1 VTPFRRPTGATLRRE
16 DVEGFLEGVDYRVR
30 QFRGAERPELDSDL
44 ARARSAVDAADLAT
58 GEAILLAIDRRID
71 GLEGEREL
79 AEFPRGL
86 VDYVAVGDR
95 GHPTPNEEDPLA
107 NRIRLVGRLLDVR
120 RSQGRDVGGATRTI
134 REAEAAL
141 GRGDRGAAR
150 SLCDAAHAAA
160 ESTAPGAPDPEG

>member
-1 VTPFRRPTGATLRRE
+1 MSPFRRPTGATLRRE
-16 DVEGFLEGVDYRVR
+16 DVEGFLEGVAYRV
-30 QFRGAERPELDSDL
+30 QNFRGAGRPGLESEL
-44 ARARSAVDAADLAT
+44 ARARSAVDASDLAN
-58 GEAILLAIDRRID
+58 GESILLAIDRRLD

-107 NRIRLVGRLLDVR
+107 NRIRLVGRLLDLR
-120 RSQGRDVGGATRTI
+120 RSQGRDVAGATRTI

-150 SLCDAAHAAA
+150 SLCDAAHTAA
-160 ESTAPGAPDPEG
+160 ESSGPGGSDPEG